1 MNRLIVLENGN
12 KYKEGDYIK
21 LNNSDVIIEYIT
33 VDGYLYNKKSLDDK
47 QVVVSDGEARTN
59 YYANWDYL
67 EFVKCDVTI
76 DNGECNET

>member
-1 MNRLIVLENGN
+1 VNRLTVLKNGN

-67 EFVKCDVTI
+67 EFVKCDVII